1 MVLFILIFL
10 EMQKYNKLPY
20 MQAHRH
26 ANLQL
31 SENDAIGMS

>member
-10 EMQKYNKLPY
+10 EMQKYNIFPY
-20 MQAHRH
+20 LQAHRH

-31 SENDAIGMS
+31 PENDAIGMS